1 MRDINRARMSAGAKS
16 RRASPEE
23 LREAQKRIKEI
34 DAELRQIELQP
45 ETKQGEEREA
55 RYERVLRL
63 RQMRDEFESRFPVR
77 EPRQPNSLLLAVVMT
92 VGSFLTCAFCAGGF
106 YFAFTALNFNP
117 GPTGTASSY
126 WSDMKT
132 QAYQDVYLNMLST
145 NLRLQFVQA
154 QFTSDAKQ
162 ADTDYGPVTDAVLTG
177 QSGDMK
183 SNATLTYSVTRQK
196 VGGKPVKYTVKLV
209 MAASNGSWGVTDMG
223 ATIYPTE
230 AGVPAVAG
238 ATPSATVSGTPSASA
253 TAGP

>member
-1 MRDINRARMSAGAKS
+1 MSAGAKS

-55 RYERVLRL
+55 RYGRVLRL
-63 RQMRDEFESRFPVR
+63 RQMRDEFESRFPVQ
-77 EPRQPNSLLLAVVMT
+77 EPRGPNSLLLAVVMT

-126 WSDMKT
+126 WSDVKT
-132 QAYQDVYLNMLST
+132 QSYQDVYLNMLST
-145 NLRLQFVQA
+145 NLRLQFPQS
-154 QFTSDAKQ
+154 QFIGDAKQ
-162 ADTDYGPVTDAVLTG
+162 ADSDYGPVTNAVLTA
-177 QSGDMK
+177 QKADTS
-183 SNATLTYSVTRQK
+183 SNETLTYSVTRQK
-196 VGGKPVKYTVKLV
+196 SGGKAVTYNVKLV
-209 MAASNGSWGVTDMG
+209 LVLSNNSWGISDMG

-230 AGVPAVAG
+230 AGVPAVG
-238 ATPSATVSGTPSASA
+238 GGTSSATPGDTPNASA